1 MENQEVERVK
11 LEQRPE
17 SWIRRYLEKQ
27 FKLKENNTTIHTEI
41 MAGSALFLASVA
53 MCAIQPA
60 VLGAAGMDPTAVFWA
75 TTLSLIVTGLLYAFY
90 VNYPFICGPSI
101 GVSPWVAFYIV
112 GKLGVPWEMALMCVF
127 ISGVLFILLSIIGLR
142 EKILG
147 AIPMGLKHAFG
158 AGIGAFIT
166 TVGLLNTGI
175 IKTDAGSFFGLSL
188 GDLTSIPTLMAI
200 ITIFVIAYFL
210 VKKIQGGFLF
220 GTMALTIAGIF
231 IINPATGSSI
241 TTLASGSWIS
251 ISNPVTALSP
261 TLMKMSFA
269 GASEVFAN
277 PLLGLGIIIFTF
289 FFIDVFDTIGTVS
302 GLCTLAGYMDKDG
315 NIPRVNKIFMTDAIG
330 TTVGAMLGVTTVTT
344 YIESSVGVAEGG
356 RTGLTSLWAS
366 GLFALTLFFAPL
378 FTMVPG
384 IASGAAITL
393 IGALMIK
400 SVLKIDLEDYT
411 EALPAFFCIFM
422 MPFTGNMGIGILCGV
437 FTYTVLKLM
446 AKKYHQVNPMLVALS
461 VIFVLYIVSQ
471 KAL

>member
-1 MENQEVERVK
+1 MGLSRKIETPRRNNFLVVKIIPLCYLNSLLIENFIK
-11 LEQRPE
+11 GYRP
-17 SWIRRYLEKQ
+17 S
-27 FKLKENNTTIHTEI
+27 
-41 MAGSALFLASVA
+41 
-53 MCAIQPA
+53 

-75 TTLSLIVTGLLYAFY
+75 TTLSLITTALLYAFY

-101 GVSPWVAFYIV
+101 GVSPWVAFYVV

-127 ISGVLFILLSIIGLR
+127 ISGVLFILLAAIGLR

-175 IKTDAGSFFGLSL
+175 IKVDASSFFGLSL
-188 GDLTSIPTLMAI
+188 GNLTSIPTFMAI
-200 ITIFVIAYFL
+200 VTIFVIAFFL
-210 VKKIQGGFLF
+210 VRKIQGGFLF
-220 GTMALTIAGIF
+220 GTMALTIVGLF
-231 IINPATGSSI
+231 IVNPATGETI
-241 TTLASGSWIS
+241 TKMAQGSLIS
-251 ISNPVTALSP
+251 FTDPVTALSP
-261 TLMKMSFA
+261 TLLKMSFG
-269 GASEVFAN
+269 GASAVFEN

-315 NIPRVNKIFMTDAIG
+315 NVPRINRVFMTDAIG
-330 TTVGAMLGVTTVTT
+330 TTIGAMLGVTTVTT

-356 RTGLTSLWAS
+356 RTGLTSLWAAF
-366 GLFALTLFFAPL
+366 LFTLTLFFAPL

-400 SVLKIDLEDYT
+400 SVLNIDLEDYT

-437 FTYTVLKLM
+437 FTYTVLKLFT
-446 AKKYHQVNPMLVALS
+446 KKYSQVNPMLIALS
-461 VIFVLYIVSQ
+461 AIFILYIVSQ
-471 KAL
+471 NAL